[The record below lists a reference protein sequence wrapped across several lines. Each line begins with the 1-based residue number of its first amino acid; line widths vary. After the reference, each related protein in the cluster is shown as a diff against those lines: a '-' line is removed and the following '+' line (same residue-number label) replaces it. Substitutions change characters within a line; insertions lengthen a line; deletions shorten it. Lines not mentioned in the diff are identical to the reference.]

1 MTRSRRHFTAEEK
14 AEVVRRH
21 LADKVPVSN
30 LADEFQVQPTLVHLL
45 GQARL
50 GPCRRSRVRSHPRRS
65 RQSSP
70 RRSQGPCRITQL
82 EAKLAKKNEV
92 VAELMEAHVQLKKE
106 LGEL

>member
-1 MTRSRRHFTAEEK
+1 MTRSRRHFTAEQK

-30 LADEFQVQPTLVHLL
+30 LADEVPGSAHARPSL

-50 GPCRRSRVRSHPRRS
+50 GPCRGRVRSHPRRS

-70 RRSQGPCRITQL
+70 RSQDGRITPT

-92 VAELMEAHVQLKKE
+92 VAGPMEAHVQLKKE
-106 LGEL
+106 RE